1 MLTPYC
7 TRQNGEF
14 PYTLSTI
21 LPLSVERGI
30 TSDEI
35 AIKWQ
40 QQKGE
45 RNMAFDQVRL
55 GPELPHRVLL
65 EDQSRLTVPGVE
77 EGAL

>member
-14 PYTLSTI
+14 PYTLSMI
-21 LPLSVERGI
+21 LPLSVERDI
-30 TSDEI
+30 TPDGI
-35 AIKWQ
+35 AIKWE

-45 RNMAFDQVRL
+45 RNMAFDQARL

-65 EDQSRLTVPGVE
+65 EDRSRLAVSGVE